1 MIKSKR
7 IFFFLE
13 RGRFVIKMKKKASTL
28 TKLKKF
34 HQNQKFK
41 IMKNKSLNF
50 IGLHIINLTIH

>member
-7 IFFFLE
+7 IGFLLE

-34 HQNQKFK
+34 QENQEFK
-41 IMKNKSLNF
+41 IIKNKYLNF
-50 IGLHIINLTIH
+50 LGLHIMNLIIH